1 MRPPRPLPSDVTR
14 ILKQLQVCPRL
25 AVHLAL
31 VHDAAFEIVTGLAQR
46 FPDLKFDHQAVL
58 FGAATHD
65 VGKVLHPSELTGP
78 GHRHEDDG
86 PALLEQHGVDSHLA
100 RFARSHGAWDKE
112 PLHIED
118 LLVAL
123 ADTVWKGQRIDT
135 LEALI
140 VTRIA
145 QAIGKA
151 EWEVF
156 STLDELVTVIAEK
169 GDERLEFQRQHG

>member
-65 VGKVLHPSELTGP
+65 VGKVLHPNELTGP

-100 RFARSHGAWDKE
+100 RFARTHGAWDRE
-112 PLHIED
+112 PLEFED

-123 ADTVWKGQRIDT
+123 ADTIWKGQRIDT

-140 VTRIA
+140 VTQIA
-145 QAIGKA
+145 HAIDKA

-169 GDERLEFQRQHG
+169 GGERLEYQRQHG

>member
-1 MRPPRPLPSDVTR
+1 MRPPRPLPPDVAR
-14 ILKQLQVCPRL
+14 ILNQLQVCPRL

-31 VHDAAFEIVTGLAQR
+31 VHDAASEIVTGLAR
-46 FPDLKFDHQAVL
+46 CFPDLDFDHQAVL

-140 VTRIA
+140 VTQIA
-145 QAIGKA
+145 EAIDKA
-151 EWEVF
+151 QWEVF
-156 STLDELVTVIAEK
+156 STLDEIVTVIAEK
-169 GDERLEFQRQHG
+169 GDERLEYQRQHG

>member
-1 MRPPRPLPSDVTR
+1 MRTPRPLPADMER
-14 ILKQLQVCPRL
+14 LLGQLQVCPRL

-46 FPDLKFDHQAVL
+46 FPDLKFDHLAVL
-58 FGAATHD
+58 CGAATHD
-65 VGKVLHPSELTGP
+65 VGKVLYPNELTGP

-100 RFARSHGAWDKE
+100 RFARTHGAWDKE
-112 PLHIED
+112 QLEVED

-123 ADTVWKGQRIDT
+123 ADTVWKGQRIET

-140 VTRIA
+140 VTQIA
-145 QAIGKA
+145 EAIDKA
-151 EWEVF
+151 QWEVF
-156 STLDELVTVIAEK
+156 STLDEIVTVIAEK
-169 GDERLEFQRQHG
+169 GGERLEYQRQHG